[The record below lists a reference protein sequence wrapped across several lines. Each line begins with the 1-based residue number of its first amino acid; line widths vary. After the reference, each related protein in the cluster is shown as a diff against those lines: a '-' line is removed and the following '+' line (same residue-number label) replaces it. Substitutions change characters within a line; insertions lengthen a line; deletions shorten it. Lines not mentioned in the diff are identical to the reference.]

1 MCILFFQKSDGIKSI
16 FIYFMLFI
24 FCLFYL
30 LRATPTAYGQAR
42 GRIGTVAAGLHT
54 ATATPDP

>member
-1 MCILFFQKSDGIKSI
+1 MALNRFLFILCYLFFV
-16 FIYFMLFI
+16 F
-24 FCLFYL
+24 FYL